1 MPDEYILPRL
11 CQRLDISLDYILKY
25 EKGCM
30 IMHAWL
36 LKSVLRA
43 P

>member
-1 MPDEYILPRL
+1 MGIFCRGCVKD
-11 CQRLDISLDYILKY
+11 LDISLNYILKY

-36 LKSVLRA
+36 LKSVVRA